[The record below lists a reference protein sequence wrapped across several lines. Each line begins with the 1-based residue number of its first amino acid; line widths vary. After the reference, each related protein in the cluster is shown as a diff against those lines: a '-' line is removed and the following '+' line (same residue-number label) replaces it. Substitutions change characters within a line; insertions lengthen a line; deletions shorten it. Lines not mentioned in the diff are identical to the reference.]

1 MAKVPFER
9 KSNIKSAALKP
20 VKTDKVD
27 EKGRTIYEKQIVI
40 ETYEKQPKI
49 SEVYAAMKKRQ
60 QEQSREQ

>member
-1 MAKVPFER
+1 MAIPFER
-9 KSNIKSAALKP
+9 KSNIKKVSLVP

-27 EKGRTIYEKQIVI
+27 EKGRPIYKKQIVI
-40 ETYEKQPKI
+40 EEQEGRQKI